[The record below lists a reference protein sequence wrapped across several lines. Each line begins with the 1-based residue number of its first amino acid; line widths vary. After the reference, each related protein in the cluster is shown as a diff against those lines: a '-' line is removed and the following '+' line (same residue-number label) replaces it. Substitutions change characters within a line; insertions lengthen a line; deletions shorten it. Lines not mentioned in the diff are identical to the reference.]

1 MYYFQ
6 ELKTLTDPKTLK
18 GVTTN
23 LAETEENKLKNRYV
37 NILPCKSIDWLILL
51 VVVKLQMRSR
61 SVMIMIKHEKM
72 CP

>member
-6 ELKTLTDPKTLK
+6 ELKTLTDPKTLN
-18 GVTTN
+18 GVTTK

-51 VVVKLQMRSR
+51 VRS
-61 SVMIMIKHEKM
+61 
-72 CP
+72 

>member
-6 ELKTLTDPKTLK
+6 ELKTLTNPKTLK

-23 LAETEENKLKNRYV
+23 LARTEEHKLKNRYV
-37 NILPCKSIDWLILL
+37 NILPCKSIDGLIIL
-51 VVVKLQMRSR
+51 VVVQLQMRSR
-61 SVMIMIKHEKM
+61 SVMIITKHERL